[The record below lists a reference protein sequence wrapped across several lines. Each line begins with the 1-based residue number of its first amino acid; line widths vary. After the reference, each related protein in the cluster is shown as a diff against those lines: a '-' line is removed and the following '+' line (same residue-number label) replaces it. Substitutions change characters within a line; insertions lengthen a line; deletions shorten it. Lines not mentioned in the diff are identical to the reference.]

1 MAPDNILSILDWWRL
16 EVYAVPCVMRAVTFC
31 MASTLVKPM
40 TIPVMTAICFLSK
53 LICLTALPNGS
64 QEVASQGRCLW
75 TTGLSWS
82 EPVSGKQ
89 QKLNILLYP
98 L

>member
-1 MAPDNILSILDWWRL
+1 MAPDNILSILDWLWL
-16 EVYAVPCVMRAVTFC
+16 EVYAVPCVMGAVTFC
-31 MASTLVKPM
+31 MASTLMKPM

-82 EPVSGKQ
+82 EPVSGKL